1 MTSACDSR
9 PPRLGGWDG
18 TYPIKI
24 TVTTAMIGDLVK
36 GVGRD
41 RVFIE
46 VLMGPGT
53 DPHLYKAS
61 PDDVRKLG
69 EAVGIAYNGL
79 HLEGKMGEV
88 LESMA
93 KKKPTLAVAEALPQG
108 RLIQVGEVGG
118 KPTFD
123 PHVWFD
129 VKLFSEALGP
139 IAAWLSEIDPDSAD
153 FFKAN
158 AEEYA
163 FGLSQMDDYVR
174 AAMADIPK
182 ERRVLITAHDAFAYW
197 GRAYDLEVRGIQGIS
212 TESEAGLKE
221 INDLVNLIVERKIPS
236 VFVET
241 SVSEKNVQSLVQG
254 ARARG
259 WNVGVGDP
267 LFSDAMGTKAQGAHT
282 YMAMINYNTN
292 SIRQSL
298 LADR

>member
-1 MTSACDSR
+1 MGQTCALAWLRRLAAGCLAVACLLATACDSR
-9 PPRLGGWDG
+9 PPRVRGWDG
-18 TYPIKI
+18 MYPIKI

-93 KKKPTLAVAEALPQG
+93 KKKPTLAVAETLPQS
-108 RLIQVGEVGG
+108 RLIQVGEIGG
-118 KPTFD
+118 KPTYD

-139 IAAWLSEIDPDSAD
+139 IADWLSEIDPESAD

-158 AEEYA
+158 AEDYA
-163 FGLSQMDDYVR
+163 FGLSQ
-174 AAMADIPK
+174 
-182 ERRVLITAHDAFAYW
+182 
-197 GRAYDLEVRGIQGIS
+197 
-212 TESEAGLKE
+212 
-221 INDLVNLIVERKIPS
+221 
-236 VFVET
+236 
-241 SVSEKNVQSLVQG
+241 
-254 ARARG
+254 
-259 WNVGVGDP
+259 
-267 LFSDAMGTKAQGAHT
+267 
-282 YMAMINYNTN
+282 
-292 SIRQSL
+292 
-298 LADR
+298 